1 MATRFGAVNPAQSYA
16 SRVKLIVIALAAVI
30 LMLVVVLI
38 MVSMNTTPTPV
49 DGGTGTAD
57 GVAVAAP
64 NPNATTIDIL
74 TSIQRIEEGAKFDAM
89 MFGTQPVLP
98 DRIPEG
104 AILARDKDFILGKFA
119 KVLINANLPIVRD
132 YISETKP
139 ISALNIPPGYRAVTI
154 TVDSRTAVEG
164 WARPN
169 TRVDV
174 LWTYQDRD
182 GVKKVATIVRFT
194 KILSVGGATNAEGKP
209 EGAGAPTTITL
220 LVGEK
225 EAKKIELA
233 RTLGS
238 LSLSLVGDQEDNK
251 VSDTPDVVTI
261 DTILG
266 TPAEKKGNDEP
277 NDGVMYTQDPKTGKQ
292 VRYVLRNGRWVR
304 DTNL

>member
-49 DGGTGTAD
+49 DGGTGTTD

-89 MFGTQPVLP
+89 MFGTQPVLA

-104 AILARDKDFILGKFA
+104 AILARDKELILGKFA

-139 ISALNIPPGYRAVTI
+139 ISA
-154 TVDSRTAVEG
+154 
-164 WARPN
+164 
-169 TRVDV
+169 
-174 LWTYQDRD
+174 
-182 GVKKVATIVRFT
+182 
-194 KILSVGGATNAEGKP
+194 
-209 EGAGAPTTITL
+209 
-220 LVGEK
+220 
-225 EAKKIELA
+225 
-233 RTLGS
+233 
-238 LSLSLVGDQEDNK
+238 
-251 VSDTPDVVTI
+251 
-261 DTILG
+261 
-266 TPAEKKGNDEP
+266 
-277 NDGVMYTQDPKTGKQ
+277 
-292 VRYVLRNGRWVR
+292 
-304 DTNL
+304 